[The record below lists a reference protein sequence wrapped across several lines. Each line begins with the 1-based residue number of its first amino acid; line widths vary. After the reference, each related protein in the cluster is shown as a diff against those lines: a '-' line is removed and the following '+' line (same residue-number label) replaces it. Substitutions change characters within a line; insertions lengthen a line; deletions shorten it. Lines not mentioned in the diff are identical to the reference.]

1 MTFLEKLESSL
12 KNKKNKVVFPE
23 GTEEAILLS
32 TTKLIANGTTRVT
45 LLGDAKKI
53 EETAIKNKIS
63 LNDVEI
69 IEPKHSNQLDK
80 YITQYLE
87 KRPKTP
93 PAVVRRLLM
102 KPLFYGGAMVND
114 DAATAMVAGIA
125 TPSSQV
131 ITASLMTVGLAKGIQ
146 TPSTAFL
153 MLISGDKNRH
163 DQPLLFADCAL
174 NVNPT
179 ENQLA
184 DIAISSAKSYLQLT
198 DKKPRVALLS
208 FATHGSDKYAEI
220 RKIRGAKTIINKRA
234 PKLDIEGEIQ
244 ADAALVPRIA
254 NRKMKDKGNVAGNAN
269 VLIFPDLNAGNIS
282 YKLMQHLGGAT
293 AIGPFFQGLAKPISD
308 LSRGASENEIIA
320 TTTLALTQRQ
330 Q

>member
-1 MTFLEKLESSL
+1 MAGTL
-12 KNKKNKVVFPE
+12 PE
-23 GTEEAILLS
+23 
-32 TTKLIANGTTRVT
+32 
-45 LLGDAKKI
+45 
-53 EETAIKNKIS
+53 IS
-63 LNDVEI
+63 
-69 IEPKHSNQLDK
+69 
-80 YITQYLE
+80 
-87 KRPKTP
+87 
-93 PAVVRRLLM
+93 
-102 KPLFYGGAMVND
+102 
-114 DAATAMVAGIA
+114 
-125 TPSSQV
+125 
-131 ITASLMTVGLAKGIQ
+131 
-146 TPSTAFL
+146 PSTAFL